1 MYSKLNLY
9 LKTIFYE
16 ITKKGKKMQIEELHD
31 LTNWI
36 NREVV
41 VTGVSALYN
50 DLLTVLN
57 QNAQPSQTKLPFEAQ
72 KEALF
77 TTLKTVSLSD
87 LSSGQLEILE
97 NIGIAHNVGSE
108 GVEAIE
114 DVLYRNALDIA
125 TVVNKITTVVAEI
138 NTGVQ
143 WSSQINTLLLHILD
157 VEEVRVAEDGV
168 LMRIHFQK
176 EAHLSNLTEFKDWG
190 KTWYEIGRG
199 ITMAN
204 GVAPEDIKV
213 VGASKGSIILTL
225 LATYGIARTTSD
237 IILAALKVAEKVY
250 DIKKKAQEVRAL
262 KIGNDAAEKALEK
275 AAADTKESG
284 IKTIIADTIKQ
295 IGLDKKNEGDKVNAL
310 ESSISKLVD
319 FIEKGGEVDFVVPEE
334 TSSGEVDKDD
344 PDVKARN
351 DLRVIFKEVRV
362 IEKKIQ
368 QIEFKDDN

>member
-204 GVAPEDIKV
+204 GAAPEDIKV

>member
-250 DIKKKAQEVRAL
+250 DIKKKAQEVKAL

>member
-204 GVAPEDIKV
+204 GAAPEDIKV

-250 DIKKKAQEVRAL
+250 DIKKKAQEVKAL

>member
-1 MYSKLNLY
+1 
-9 LKTIFYE
+9 
-16 ITKKGKKMQIEELHD
+16 MQIEELHD

-204 GVAPEDIKV
+204 GAAPEDIKV